1 MTNEEAIK
9 LVDEFKETGSCYVF
23 DELWASTVM
32 MVNPYK
38 YFDSSGAR
46 DEEDFEQ
53 LTRIGLWKAIE
64 TFDSERGSSILSCIS
79 LRMQQALIKELRKMI
94 RESKVGT
101 KISLDSS
108 IYIDNENSG
117 TVEQLIYQSMDEA
130 EAYNRDFNEDLYWK
144 IYAEVEA
151 KVSRNRSLARV
162 FYFKMA
168 FPNASRELI
177 SKTFGLSRP
186 CLSTYFN
193 TIKTCIDIASKQYA
207 I

>member
-64 TFDSERGSSILSCIS
+64 TFDSERGSSILSWIR

-117 TVEQLIYQSMDEA
+117 TVEQLIYQSMNEA
-130 EAYNRDFNEDLYWK
+130 EAYN
-144 IYAEVEA
+144 
-151 KVSRNRSLARV
+151 
-162 FYFKMA
+162 
-168 FPNASRELI
+168 
-177 SKTFGLSRP
+177 
-186 CLSTYFN
+186 
-193 TIKTCIDIASKQYA
+193 
-207 I
+207 

>member
-9 LVDEFKETGSCYVF
+9 LVDEFKETGSSYVF

-38 YFDSSGAR
+38 YFDPSGTR

-53 LTRIGLWKAIE
+53 ITRIGLWKAIE
-64 TFDSERGSSILSCIS
+64 TFDAERGAKVLSWI
-79 LRMQQALIKELRKMI
+79 RTKMQQALIKELRKML
-94 RESKVGT
+94 RENKIGT
-101 KISLDSS
+101 KISLDDS
-108 IYIDNENSG
+108 IYIDNDSNG
-117 TVEQLIYQSMDEA
+117 TVEQLIYQSMKDSA
-130 EAYNRDFNEDLYWK
+130 SYTRNFDEDLYWK

-151 KVSRNRSLARV
+151 KISRNRSLARV

-168 FPNASRELI
+168 FPQASRETI
-177 SKTFGLSRP
+177 SQVFGLSRP

-193 TIKTCIDIASKQYA
+193 TIKTCIDIASRQYA